1 MITMIIKITRV
12 VMIIKIVH
20 EYQMII
26 KIVHE
31 NQTLLSPL
39 ALLLP
44 PSQGNDL
51 KLSYLDMVMF
61 MMMVLMRISMVM
73 MIT

>member
-51 KLSYLDMVMF
+51 KLSYLAMV
-61 MMMVLMRISMVM
+61 MMVLMRISMVM

>member
-51 KLSYLDMVMF
+51 KLSYLDMVM
-61 MMMVLMRISMVM
+61 MVLMRISMVM